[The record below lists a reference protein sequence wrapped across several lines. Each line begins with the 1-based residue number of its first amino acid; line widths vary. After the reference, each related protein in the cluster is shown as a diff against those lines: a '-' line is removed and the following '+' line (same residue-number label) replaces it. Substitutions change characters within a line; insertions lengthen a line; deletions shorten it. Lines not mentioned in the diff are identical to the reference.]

1 MLESRGAYY
10 KDELSFCHDWHWQ
23 SEVALSIMIAICDF
37 MVIDVHVK
45 RYTIYL
51 KKRLLYFLNNSKKST
66 SYNNFW
72 YTTFRTF
79 RRNSCQKL

>member
-37 MVIDVHVK
+37 MVIDVCK
-45 RYTIYL
+45 SYTTYL
-51 KKRLLYFLNNSKKST
+51 KKRFLYF
-66 SYNNFW
+66 F
-72 YTTFRTF
+72 
-79 RRNSCQKL
+79 Q